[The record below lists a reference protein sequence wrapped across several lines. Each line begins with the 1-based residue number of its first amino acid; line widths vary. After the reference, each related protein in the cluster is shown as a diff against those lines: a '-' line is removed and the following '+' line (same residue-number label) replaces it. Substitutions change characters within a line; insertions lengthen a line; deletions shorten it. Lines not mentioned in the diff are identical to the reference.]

1 MTWTDDRLAALPVKG
16 GFRLLGLEMTRL
28 ETFCDA
34 AFAFAV
40 TLLVISGGGIPTSYE
55 ALVEALLDVPAFL
68 CSFAAIGS
76 IWIAHRR
83 WSRLYGLED
92 GWTTLIS
99 LAMVFV
105 MLIYVYPL
113 RMVASAFMAFV
124 SGGRLPTGFT
134 LTRAGDLTGLF
145 VIYGMGFAV
154 QMVMLALL
162 SLRALKAAGPLRLD
176 AVERLHHHL
185 RHRQPQRAGA
195 HRPGLGPVGGAVA
208 RRTGRVGRIRLHDP
222 AVHHAGAG
230 DPARPGGRAPAGIL
244 DRISTLVHTLI
255 DYRTKRDSGGD

>member
-16 GFRLLGLEMTRL
+16 GFRLRGLEMTRL

-134 LTRAGDLTGLF
+134 LTSAGDLTGLF

-162 SLRALKAAGPLRLD
+162 YLRALKAAGPLRLD
-176 AVERLHHHL
+176 AVERLGTRQGIDSHSVL
-185 RHRQPQRAGA
+185 AVTGLLSALWAGLLPAELGVWAGFAYTILPFTMPALAIRHARA
-195 HRPGLGPVGGAVA
+195 VE
-208 RRTGRVGRIRLHDP
+208 RLQASLTESP
-222 AVHHAGAG
+222 
-230 DPARPGGRAPAGIL
+230 PSSIL
-244 DRISTLVHTLI
+244 
-255 DYRTKRDSGGD
+255 

>member
-1 MTWTDDRLAALPVKG
+1 MTWTDDRLASLPVKN
-16 GFRLLGLEMTRL
+16 GFRLRGLDMTRL

-40 TLLVISGGGIPTSYE
+40 TLLVISGAGIPTSYD
-55 ALVEALLDVPAFL
+55 ALLAALRDVPAFL
-68 CSFAAIGS
+68 GSFAAIGS

-105 MLIYVYPL
+105 MLVYVYPL

-134 LTRAGDLTGLF
+134 LDEVGDLTGLF
-145 VIYGMGFAV
+145 VIYGVGFAV
-154 QMVMLALL
+154 QMQMLALL
-162 SLRALKAAGPLRLD
+162 YLRALKAGDALRLD
-176 AVERLHHHL
+176 AVERLHTRQGVASHTVMAATGL
-185 RHRQPQRAGA
+185 VSALWAGFLPTKLGVWAGFAYSTLPVIMPLLAIRH
-195 HRPGLGPVGGAVA
+195 A
-208 RRTGRVGRIRLHDP
+208 RRIEML
-222 AVHHAGAG
+222 
-230 DPARPGGRAPAGIL
+230 RA
-244 DRISTLVHTLI
+244 S
-255 DYRTKRDSGGD
+255 